1 MSKVQTPTVKIK
13 TNNAPRPL
21 VPLCDLPKNVQA
33 DFDYVN
39 EDDYECRFVQ
49 YKGTWYDVFDT
60 QVVGTARGGSAVVGF
75 EGWDSF
81 LSDSFFSGVLFRMVG
96 ESHVVCGTYTC

>member
-1 MSKVQTPTVKIK
+1 MSKIQIK
-13 TNNAPRPL
+13 TNNVPRPL

-49 YKGTWYDVFDT
+49 YKGTWYDVYDT
-60 QVVGTARGGSAVVGF
+60 QTVGTARGGSAVVGF
-75 EGWDSF
+75 DGWDSF
-81 LSDSFFSGVLFRMVG
+81 LSDSFFSGVLFRFADH
-96 ESHVVCGTYTC
+96 EHDRVVCGTYMC